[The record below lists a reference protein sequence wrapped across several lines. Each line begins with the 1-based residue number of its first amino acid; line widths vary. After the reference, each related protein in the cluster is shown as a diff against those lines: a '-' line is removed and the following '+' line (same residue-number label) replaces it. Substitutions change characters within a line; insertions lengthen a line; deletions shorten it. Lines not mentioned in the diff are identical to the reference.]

1 MLSYVTIAYV
11 YFTFSRVRDW
21 RVKRSFNDNSV
32 FPTAV
37 PVVGSS
43 FLFPRFT
50 DGAAINPVSMLSRI
64 TVCPNKRERLGRFSP
79 IEFHRKPA
87 DHDRR
92 RFATR
97 RVPPPLPPFILSL
110 PRFLRNPVFFPS
122 CIDAL
127 RNASWHFGIGQRTG
141 VIAFFSLFCL
151 F

>member
-1 MLSYVTIAYV
+1 MIGNIADNGWLCNSK
-11 YFTFSRVRDW
+11 SRHVLRKDW
-21 RVKRSFNDNSV
+21 LCLFYCFLCSRCDARVKCSFNDCSV
-32 FPTAV
+32 FSAV
-37 PVVGSS
+37 TPVSGLS
-43 FLFPRFT
+43 FLFPGFT

-97 RVPPPLPPFILSL
+97 RVLPPLPPFILSL

-127 RNASWHFGIGQRTG
+127 RNAS
-141 VIAFFSLFCL
+141 
-151 F
+151 